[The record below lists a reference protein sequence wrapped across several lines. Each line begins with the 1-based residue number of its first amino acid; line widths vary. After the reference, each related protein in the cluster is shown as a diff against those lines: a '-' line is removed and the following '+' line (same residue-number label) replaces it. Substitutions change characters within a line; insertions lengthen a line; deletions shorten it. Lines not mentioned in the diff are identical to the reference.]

1 VINFDALVLGPAM
14 ATFARP
20 ITVTPLVSQPG
31 EPAYGARGVWSSKPI
46 NVALEDGS
54 ILSSQVHTLGI
65 RRNDRN
71 SDGTPMFAMPIRQGD
86 QIDIDAFQSLP
97 RVGLC
102 AVEDTDE
109 DGQGGVIISV
119 KITGA

>member
-1 VINFDALVLGPAM
+1 MINFDALVLGPAM

-31 EPAYGARGVWSSKPI
+31 QPAYAARGVWNSKPI

-65 RRNDRN
+65 RK
-71 SDGTPMFAMPIRQGD
+71 TEFPVPIRQGD
-86 QIDIDAFQSLP
+86 RIDIDAVQSLP

-109 DGQGGVIISV
+109 DGQGGVVISV
-119 KITGA
+119 KIIGA